1 MTRRVRTPST
11 LPVAPATPLAP
22 VVAPEPVASAAQAV
36 ASAGTWPA
44 WPWGAPD
51 AQAEAVREWIAA
63 FTRNAQSSL
72 YGAAGLDELLATQAG
87 ILTSWIDQ
95 VLALQSSWLELTRA
109 LATGTLLPFGWKPS
123 KAAAALPADA
133 RPGAALAQVF
143 DAGRLSAQAVL
154 QQWIEGWKPG
164 HTEEF
169 VA

>member
-1 MTRRVRTPST
+1 M
-11 LPVAPATPLAP
+11 
-22 VVAPEPVASAAQAV
+22 
-36 ASAGTWPA
+36 
-44 WPWGAPD
+44 
-51 AQAEAVREWIAA
+51 
-63 FTRNAQSSL
+63 
-72 YGAAGLDELLATQAG
+72 
-87 ILTSWIDQ
+87 
-95 VLALQSSWLELTRA
+95 LALQSSWLELTRA